1 MGFGDGFS
9 PSKSD
14 VDSSTKT
21 GGSLDQNHQ
30 FTGSIY
36 ITASVTSLSASSR
49 ISASHFIGDGSHLT
63 NLPGGGGGG
72 GDATSPADPDRSI
85 QFNNGG
91 DFGGNAALTY
101 TNNGLFSASYGAH
114 FGETVVLG
122 YQGASLKLSGSLT
135 GSIISGTYFHG
146 NGSNLHGVNATAT
159 PAGADRQIQFNND
172 DSMGANAALKFTSNG
187 LLSASY
193 GAHFGETVILYNS
206 GDSLKLSGTMVGQ
219 AISASDGAQ
228 FGSEVIIGGGGTS
241 LRLSGTLSASAIVL
255 NAAQGESP
263 PMLVVDDTDGSARI
277 GRTHIGYDGANSDM
291 AVFAHQDNAT
301 QTNFSLR
308 QRANGQTELNAK
320 AGQSITFKVASATKM
335 QIGSAGDVGI
345 GPNYSPG
352 YLLDVSGSTRL
363 GGGAASSGSNHFI
376 SGSVYMG
383 APTTPTFELNAPN
396 GTVTINANTGEN
408 SGVTIAG
415 PTSLTGSGNYDVF
428 KVECENETSDNGRP
442 SFVVNATGVGFALGQ
457 PSCSLDVAWNPTGL
471 GDNTGGGERVYFG
484 TPDSSSLHQGALYYL
499 NDSGRWASASAGAT
513 GSGENTLLGI
523 SIHTNPQNHGMV
535 TRGYFDVATYFTG
548 TFVPGRAVYIHSGA
562 AGSEGYM
569 SSERPSGSDSYARIV
584 GYGTSQANVIYFNP
598 GTNWV
603 ELS

>member
-72 GDATSPADPDRSI
+72 GGGDATSPADPDRSI

-114 FGETVVLG
+114 FGETV
-122 YQGASLKLSGSLT
+122 
-135 GSIISGTYFHG
+135 
-146 NGSNLHGVNATAT
+146 
-159 PAGADRQIQFNND
+159 
-172 DSMGANAALKFTSNG
+172 
-187 LLSASY
+187 
-193 GAHFGETVILYNS
+193 ILYNS
-206 GDSLKLSGTMVGQ
+206 GDSLKLSGTMTGQNIQCQYVSASNGAHFVQQATFGNGGDSIKLTGSMVCQ

-320 AGQSITFKVASATKM
+320 AGQSITFKVGSATKM
-335 QIGSAGDVGI
+335 QIGAAGDVGI

-396 GTVTINANTGEN
+396 GAVTINANTGEN

-603 ELS
+603 ELN

>member
-603 ELS
+603 ELN